1 MIKSLNLKNTQ
12 TVGTDVSFQE
22 LLKAFEDIDS
32 GYANLRALN
41 NQNECRSGFVHI
53 FWDLTSRVIPL
64 DGRHRLSKVWVS
76 C

>member
-41 NQNECRSGFVHI
+41 NQNAGPALCIFFGISPAELFHWMDAIGFQR
-53 FWDLTSRVIPL
+53 F
-64 DGRHRLSKVWVS
+64 G
-76 C
+76 